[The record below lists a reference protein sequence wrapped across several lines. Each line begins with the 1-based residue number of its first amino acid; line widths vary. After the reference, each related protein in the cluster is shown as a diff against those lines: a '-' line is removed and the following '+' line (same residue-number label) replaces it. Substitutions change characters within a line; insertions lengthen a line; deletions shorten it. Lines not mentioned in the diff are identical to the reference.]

1 LPRELGRRMGFAT
14 RRWPRVLRSK
24 WLAVCLLVLFF
35 WAYEAFDLWDNPQ
48 LTASILLAYFV
59 TAFAVDTLFRDAA
72 FCKYICPIGQF
83 NFLGSLISPLEV
95 RIRREQTC
103 NTCSTHDC
111 IRGNQYHRGCE
122 LDLFLPRKVGNMDCT
137 FCLDCVKACPHD
149 NVGIVTLRLDRDL
162 VRNPIRSALGRF
174 SRRPDI
180 AALALVLVSS
190 GFVNAAAMVA
200 PVTAWLD
207 SLTSA
212 LSLAS

>member
-1 LPRELGRRMGFAT
+1 AGVVPWTYGRALIVLALLVAGNLFCMACPFTLPRELGRRMGFAT

-103 NTCSTHDC
+103 NTCATHDC

-122 LDLFLPRKVGNMDCT
+122 LDLFLPRK
-137 FCLDCVKACPHD
+137 
-149 NVGIVTLRLDRDL
+149 
-162 VRNPIRSALGRF
+162 
-174 SRRPDI
+174 
-180 AALALVLVSS
+180 
-190 GFVNAAAMVA
+190 
-200 PVTAWLD
+200 
-207 SLTSA
+207 
-212 LSLAS
+212 